1 MSNFFIPKPCHEN
14 WNTMTPQEKGR
25 LCDVCTKVVVD
36 FTKKTPVEVD
46 KIMSE
51 AEGSVCGNFNV
62 NQLNQEAQ
70 QKVFRKPSNLFN
82 RNFKY
87 FAMSVFGF
95 FALNK
100 KAEAQLKGKVAIRGD
115 VAPID
120 YHDTNSETTTLKG
133 TINKNDG
140 KPAGGASIKIMSGG
154 VEIAQTKAMAN
165 GTYSVKIE
173 PGKIVSRKV
182 NVLVDHSYY
191 ETKTVNDL
199 YISKA
204 ENKLNVTLDEMYML
218 LGEVAFVEPPVKDT
232 IQKIETPV
240 ADTSA
245 DGTLLKV
252 KGEVKMVDTN
262 QVNTTCTET
271 YMPIDTTT
279 SETSEKNV
287 ETPVSNLIIR
297 PEDITSTVYPNP
309 TGNLATVYCNKEDSY
324 VVGIYSENGQLLKSM
339 TFDGSSTQLDVS
351 PFERGNYFVT
361 VSSKN
366 GYSNTLKLVKL

>member
-51 AEGSVCGNFNV
+51 ADGSVCGNFNV

-140 KPAGGASIKIMSGG
+140 KPAGGASVKIMSGG

-218 LGEVAFVEPPVKDT
+218 LGEVAFVEPPVADT
-232 IQKIETPV
+232 IQKIEIPV

-252 KGEVKMVDTN
+252 KGEVKMVDTT

-271 YMPIDTTT
+271 YMPSDTTN
-279 SETSEKNV
+279 ETSEKNV

-324 VVGIYSENGQLLKSM
+324 VVGIYSENGQLIKSL
-339 TFDGSSTQLDVS
+339 TFEGSSTQIDVTTYD
-351 PFERGNYFVT
+351 RGNYFVT
-361 VSSKN
+361 VKSKT
-366 GYSNTLKLVKL
+366 GYANTLKLIKQ